1 MFTEASS
8 PQKKGD
14 KARLV
19 IPKYPYYENRY
30 CLSLYGHRFGN
41 LNFQKS
47 NKMTRVFLCVF

>member
-1 MFTEASS
+1 MFIEASS

-19 IPKYPYYENRY
+19 TPKYPYYEKGY
-30 CLSLYGHRFGN
+30 CLSLYYHMFGN

-47 NKMTRVFLCVF
+47 YNMT